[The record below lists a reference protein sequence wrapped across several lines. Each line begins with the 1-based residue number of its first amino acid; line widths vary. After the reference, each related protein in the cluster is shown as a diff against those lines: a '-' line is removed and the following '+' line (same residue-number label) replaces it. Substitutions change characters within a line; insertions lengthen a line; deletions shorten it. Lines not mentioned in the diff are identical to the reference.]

1 MLAHVS
7 TFKLFKW
14 ANDLPIVPS
23 RINIP
28 SRSTSER
35 PQAVSKI
42 VGSSPLGTAT
52 VFTMPD
58 GECLQHFTAMFS
70 LNTCAAA
77 QDTSVF
83 SMLSW
88 KALKHSWPLPAFYL
102 KTRVEVVGICWNGAC
117 KHLQSPERWAN
128 WKASLWL
135 MKPSLSQS
143 VRSNNDLRS
152 GEESDTTGNYWGHD
166 GIWIGIAE

>member
-83 SMLSW
+83 F
-88 KALKHSWPLPAFYL
+88 H
-102 KTRVEVVGICWNGAC
+102 VV
-117 KHLQSPERWAN
+117 LESFETFMTT
-128 WKASLWL
+128 ASLLLENAGRGGWEYVGMGPANICHL
-135 MKPSLSQS
+135 LNAEPTGKLRFDWWSRLCPSRFARTTTL
-143 VRSNNDLRS
+143 DLEKSRTLPETI
-152 GEESDTTGNYWGHD
+152 GDMMGYES
-166 GIWIGIAE
+166 E